1 MLVDDGATEF
11 NWSVNI
17 DMKILIKFITV
28 LLLFFSVQVLAVS
41 IDHYNPG
48 KFHLLPDVAQASA
61 LFVRENEICLLQN
74 GGGRLL
80 CRTDLT
86 DTDTTTIS
94 LGNQNY
100 CNDIEGGWAFG
111 SLDLYADEGTPA
123 RIYFMAHGG
132 KKCSEAIRT
141 ITLNGMDETRGNYG
155 IEGISEL
162 LDGRLVVV
170 KEAAPVRVA
179 VFTLV
184 EGLNNYTP
192 ADLITV
198 SNCSG
203 LGDVTVKANGN
214 LLIICK
220 RQKKIQEYTSEGVL
234 VGELLIPQFS
244 QPEGIAEFANG
255 DIGVLGEPN
264 QYQIF
269 TSGD

>member
-1 MLVDDGATEF
+1 MRIV
-11 NWSVNI
+11 S
-17 DMKILIKFITV
+17 KFITV
-28 LLLFFSVQVLAVS
+28 VLLFFSVPVLAVS
-41 IDHYNPG
+41 IDRYKPG
-48 KFHLLPDVAQASA
+48 KFHSLPGVAQASA
-61 LFVRENEICLLQN
+61 LFVRDKDICLLQN

-86 DTDTTTIS
+86 DKDTTTIS
-94 LGNQNY
+94 LGNQNG
-100 CNDIEGGWAFG
+100 CNDIEGGWAYG
-111 SLDLYADEGTPA
+111 SFDLYVDEGTPA

-132 KKCSEAIRT
+132 KKCSEARRT
-141 ITLNGMDETRGNYG
+141 ITLSGMDETRGSFG

-162 LDGRLVVV
+162 LDGRIVVV

-184 EGLNNYTP
+184 DGINSYTP
-192 ADLITV
+192 ADLFTV

-203 LGDVTVKANGN
+203 LSDVTVKADGN
-214 LLIICK
+214 LLIVCK
-220 RQKKIQEYTSEGVL
+220 RQKKIQEYTITGVL

-255 DIGVLGEPN
+255 DVGVLGEPN

-269 TSGD
+269 TVKD